1 MNLQECITLES
12 QMASK
17 NSITPFKYYIPW
29 HFILLTFIHWK
40 LLLHWE
46 KYSYL
51 IHLNSWDLFYASWPI
66 LVNFHIIFLTLCPS
80 PHYTNMAF
88 RFLFLLKSMQSKL
101 TVIKRLKNIYISIHY
116 FWNHWNPQR
125 VGNYLSGVSQS
136 QDDFIQLWNGLNS
149 LTAFLAGVSLLNTY
163 EQKHF

>member
-17 NSITPFKYYIPW
+17 NYITPFKYYIPW

-51 IHLNSWDLFYASWPI
+51 IHLNSWDLFSASWPI
-66 LVNFHIIFLTLCPS
+66 LVSFHIIFLTLCPS

-88 RFLFLLKSMQSKL
+88 RFLLLLESMQSKL
-101 TVIKRLKNIYISIHY
+101 TVTKRLKIYIYFYTLFLKPLKSPEGRKLPIRNFSISGWLY
-116 FWNHWNPQR
+116 SALKWPEFSNSF
-125 VGNYLSGVSQS
+125 LSWS
-136 QDDFIQLWNGLNS
+136 
-149 LTAFLAGVSLLNTY
+149 
-163 EQKHF
+163 